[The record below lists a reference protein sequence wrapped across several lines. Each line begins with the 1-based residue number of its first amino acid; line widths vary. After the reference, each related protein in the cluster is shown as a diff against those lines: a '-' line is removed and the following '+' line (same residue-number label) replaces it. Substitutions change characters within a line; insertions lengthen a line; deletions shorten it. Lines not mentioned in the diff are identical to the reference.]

1 MPIPLA
7 LLAAAPVVAQAGLG
21 IASLIEGGASRRESN
36 RHLAD
41 YKKQDSLIPMYDPN
55 VLALQGQTERRRRA
69 FEAGADPITAFN
81 IRNIKQN
88 GVQTQENAL
97 RAGARGPSDLM
108 RVQAQTNEGIAGASA
123 LASRRA
129 DNAFAMEGDLTN
141 AMADRVYRRQ
151 MSNSQLAWN
160 QYARSREDANRQ
172 RQAGLGMLL
181 GIGGQVGSVA
191 GAPKTMGA
199 GAAAG
204 AAAPTSSFNVNSFG
218 SYSSPQNFGFNYQPP
233 SPNFGFGY

>member
-7 LLAAAPVVAQAGLG
+7 ALALAPVVTQAGLG
-21 IASLIEGGASRRESN
+21 IASLIEGGASRRESQ

-41 YKKQDSLIPMYDPN
+41 YKKQDAAIPLYDPN
-55 VLALQGQTERRRRA
+55 VLALQGQTERRRKA
-69 FEAGADPITAFN
+69 FEAGADPLTSFN
-81 IRNIKQN
+81 IRNIRQT
-88 GVQTQENAL
+88 GAQTQENAL
-97 RAGARGPSDLM
+97 RAGARGPSDLLQ
-108 RVQAQTNEGIAGASA
+108 VQAQTNEGIAGASA

-151 MSNSQLAWN
+151 MSNTQLAWN

-181 GIGGQVGSVA
+181 GIGAQVGSMGS
-191 GAPKTMGA
+191 GAPKVADAGGA
-199 GAAAG
+199 GTPA
-204 AAAPTSSFNVNSFG
+204 SSFNANSFG
-218 SYSSPQNFGFNYQPP
+218 SYSSPQNYGFNYQPP
-233 SPNFGFGY
+233 SPNYGFNY